1 MRLIGCIG
9 NNWFI
14 FRREFLSLE
23 EFKRVIFEFRKMG
36 GKEFWLIN
44 YDSIEFLMVLVN
56 FVFEIE
62 IFEVYVVVRFEDI
75 LKIMLVEEICFIVEI
90 KYFDVGLEEL
100 FGYLWFYGVLVV
112 VDLDYLEDVIRESFL
127 GELYVDVLYLG
138 FVKKISFNIIEVR
151 CILNLIMEEYYD
163 CFVGIVVVMVDGY
176 VLLCLLFRNYIV
188 GDLKKESFRKVI
200 CRKCFRVF

>member
-151 CILNLIMEEYYD
+151 CILNLID
-163 CFVGIVVVMVDGY
+163 RKSVV
-176 VLLCLLFRNYIV
+176 
-188 GDLKKESFRKVI
+188 
-200 CRKCFRVF
+200 